1 MRGFDDRV
9 LFGLGDDAEAEGI
22 PYTTVDP
29 SFSYAEQF
37 NAPSWLEV
45 PAQALWFAMQT
56 RINGD
61 LPGSIT
67 WLQNFWARLADVKKT
82 ATEATWPEILA
93 LDAASQIQGANTL
106 SSIINAMT
114 ADASTVSA
122 LMGPFGWTGTDA
134 KAAIAQAQATRNQ
147 MLQQA
152 DDMAQQA
159 NTAQAARVQAVAD
172 GRLSQ
177 DDAQAAIENTTLS
190 KIIKANSSLLP
201 GGVPMWAYGVGALA
215 LLFILKGKR

>member
-1 MRGFDDRV
+1 MPEG
-9 LFGLGDDAEAEGI
+9 EGI
-22 PYTTVDP
+22 QWDAVDP
-29 SFSYAEQF
+29 SFSYADQF

-61 LPGSIT
+61 LPGSIN
-67 WLQNFWARLADVKKT
+67 WLQQFWARLADTKKS

-93 LDAASQIQGANTL
+93 LDAASQLQGANTL
-106 SSIINAMT
+106 SAIINAMT

-122 LMGPFGWTGTDA
+122 LMGPFGWSGTDA
-134 KAAIAQAQATRNQ
+134 KAAIAQAQAQRAA

-177 DDAQAAIENTTLS
+177 DDAQAAQENTTLS
-190 KIIKANSSLLP
+190 RIIKANSSLLP
-201 GGVPMWAYGVGALA
+201 GGVPPWAYGVGALA
-215 LLFILKGKR
+215 LFLFLKGKR

>member
-1 MRGFDDRV
+1 MP
-9 LFGLGDDAEAEGI
+9 EAEGI
-22 PYTTVDP
+22 EYEAVDP

-61 LPGSIT
+61 LPGSVS
-67 WLQNFWARLADVKKT
+67 WLQQFWSRLADVKAT

-93 LDAASQIQGANTL
+93 LDAASQLQGANTL
-106 SSIINAMT
+106 SAIINAMT

-122 LMGPFGWTGTDA
+122 LMGPFGWSGTDA
-134 KAAIAQAQATRNQ
+134 KAAIAQAQAQRAQ

-177 DDAQAAIENTTLS
+177 DDAQAAQENTTLS

-201 GGVPMWAYGVGALA
+201 GGIPLWAYALGAAGLF
-215 LLFILKGKR
+215 LLVKGKR